1 MSGILT
7 LGGKIL
13 AQHDTITNKLTIS
26 DSVQFPA
33 GHIIQTKLNHFDP
46 ASTADYVEI
55 DNSGGVT
62 SNPDNLNSTQNRYFG
77 GWPNDNRVIV
87 EIMRVSITIRD
98 ASNDLLVFCSAGAD
112 NGIQS
117 TNGGFGFIVGVPH
130 DGNSGEAYDLSNY
143 PNYVSLDMP
152 SYPPDWSAH
161 FGIKGSSGCLSARQ
175 TDVKLYAFAYSEG
188 NRQMFE
194 VRRAEMTVMEVQT

>member
-13 AQHDTITNKLTIS
+13 AQHDTITDKLTIS

-33 GHIIQTKLNHFDP
+33 GHIIQTKLNHFTA
-46 ASTADYVEI
+46 ASTAAYVEI

-62 SNPDNLNSTQNRYFG
+62 SNPDNLNSTQNRLFNLNY
-77 GWPNDNRVIV
+77 RVIV

-112 NGIQS
+112 NGVQS

-143 PNYVSLDMP
+143 PNYVSSDMP
-152 SYPPDWSAH
+152 GYPPDWSAH
-161 FGIKGSSGCLSARQ
+161 FGIKGSSGCLSAGQ

-188 NRQMFE
+188 NQQLFE

>member
-1 MSGILT
+1 MAGIIT

-33 GHIIQTKLNHFDP
+33 GHIIQTKLGHFAP
-46 ASTADYVEI
+46 AD
-55 DNSGGVT
+55 SGGYAIADNPGNVT
-62 SNPDNLNSTQNRYFG
+62 SNPDNLSSTQNRLFYLG
-77 GWPNDNRVIV
+77 KRVIV
-87 EIMRVSITIRD
+87 EVMRVSITIHD

-112 NGIQS
+112 SGVKSSNGA
-117 TNGGFGFIVGVPH
+117 FGFIVGVPH

-143 PNYVSLDMP
+143 PYYQANAMP
-152 SYPPDWSAH
+152 NYPPDWSGH
-161 FGIKGSSGCLSARQ
+161 FGIKGSSGCLSAEQ

-188 NRQMFE
+188 DQQVFR
-194 VRRAEMTVMEVQT
+194 VRRAEMTVMEFQT

>member
-1 MSGILT
+1 MAGIIT

-13 AQHDTITNKLTIS
+13 AQHDTVTGQLAIS

-33 GHIIQTKLNHFDP
+33 GHIIQTKLDHFAP
-46 ASTADYVEI
+46 VSTAAYVEI

-62 SNPDNLNSTQNRYFG
+62 SNPDNLNSTQNRLF
-77 GWPNDNRVIV
+77 NLSNRVIV
-87 EIMRVSITIRD
+87 EVMRVSITIHD

-117 TNGGFGFIVGVPH
+117 TNGAWGFIVGVPH
-130 DGNSGEAYDLSNY
+130 ESNSGEAYDLSNY
-143 PNYVSLDMP
+143 PYYQASQMP
-152 SYPPDWSAH
+152 GYPPDWSAH
-161 FGIKGSSGCLSARQ
+161 FGIKGSSGCLSAGQ

-188 NRQMFE
+188 NQQLFE